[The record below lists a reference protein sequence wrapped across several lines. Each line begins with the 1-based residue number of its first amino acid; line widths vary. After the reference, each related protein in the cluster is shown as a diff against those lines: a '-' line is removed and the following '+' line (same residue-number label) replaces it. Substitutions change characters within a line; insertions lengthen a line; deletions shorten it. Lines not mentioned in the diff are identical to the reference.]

1 MLAIKIYMQ
10 YFRIIVKTYLDLA
23 YKKKAL
29 DNEFNANGAQYNLDR
44 EGSTIYTLSLGKLDR
59 YEYLTVEYLGYKT
72 GADEEA
78 KFKYF
83 PLDHIFN

>member
-1 MLAIKIYMQ
+1 MQ

-23 YKKKAL
+23 YKKKTL

-44 EGSTIYTLSLGKLDR
+44 QGSTIYTLSLGELDR
-59 YEYLTVEYLGYKT
+59 YEYLTVEGLGYKT
-72 GADEEA
+72 GADEQA